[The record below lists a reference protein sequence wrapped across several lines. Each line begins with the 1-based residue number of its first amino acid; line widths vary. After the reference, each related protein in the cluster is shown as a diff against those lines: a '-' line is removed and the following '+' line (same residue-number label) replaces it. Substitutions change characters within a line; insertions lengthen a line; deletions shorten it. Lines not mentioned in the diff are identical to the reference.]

1 MISMSESKKEEEVK
15 RKVFS
20 VPRDQLV
27 AKSNFLYVNKMPF
40 TLVTS
45 GSANELYS
53 DIWNFKSTDKTFEVK
68 NMNFVKKVKKY
79 AIDNYVAM
87 KFIGSNFRE
96 MDIQYVSVKKDVQS
110 GDTFEDICCLD
121 IKNAYWQTAFL
132 MGVIS
137 KEIYEE
143 GVTKDKITRLASLG
157 SLAKKKEVFRFDGEN
172 YRMIDTIRNYETEN
186 IWFAICHRVSEIMK
200 VLVSDLGGDFLFYWV
215 DGIYFKRTDEHIKK
229 VTDFLESCSYECK
242 FEDVSKVEFFDDKF
256 LVYSKLGRSSKSF
269 GWKANSKNAGKG
281 KLSHLDVL
289 SLLDRSSKI
298 LKEK

>member
-1 MISMSESKKEEEVK
+1 
-15 RKVFS
+15 
-20 VPRDQLV
+20 
-27 AKSNFLYVNKMPF
+27 
-40 TLVTS
+40 
-45 GSANELYS
+45 
-53 DIWNFKSTDKTFEVK
+53 
-68 NMNFVKKVKKY
+68 
-79 AIDNYVAM
+79 
-87 KFIGSNFRE
+87 
-96 MDIQYVSVKKDVQS
+96 
-110 GDTFEDICCLD
+110 
-121 IKNAYWQTAFL
+121 
-132 MGVIS
+132 
-137 KEIYEE
+137 
-143 GVTKDKITRLASLG
+143 
-157 SLAKKKEVFRFDGEN
+157 
-172 YRMIDTIRNYETEN
+172 MIDTIRNYETEN

-215 DGIYFKRTDEHIKK
+215 DGIYFKRTDENIKK

>member
-1 MISMSESKKEEEVK
+1 
-15 RKVFS
+15 
-20 VPRDQLV
+20 
-27 AKSNFLYVNKMPF
+27 
-40 TLVTS
+40 LVTS

-96 MDIQYVSVKKDVQS
+96 MDIQYVSVKKDVKS

-215 DGIYFKRTDEHIKK
+215 DGIYFKRTDENIKK

-289 SLLDRSSKI
+289 SLLYRSSKI